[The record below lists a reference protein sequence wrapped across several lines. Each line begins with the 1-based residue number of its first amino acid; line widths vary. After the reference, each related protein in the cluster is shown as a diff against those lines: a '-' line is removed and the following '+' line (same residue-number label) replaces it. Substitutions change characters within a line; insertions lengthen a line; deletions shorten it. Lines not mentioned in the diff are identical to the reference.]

1 MCKPMPPSQDWG
13 ERRFL
18 NDTND
23 VQFLCRCSACLG
35 GCGATASQTE
45 GERRGPD
52 AGEALPAK
60 DCPAEP
66 PVPSYT
72 QLTASSAEAPSE
84 GNSTNECVCVC
95 VGARCIVGVGGRRW
109 NHFQNTQCW
118 NQTGWVISLPK
129 LITKALRKRE
139 RGRERWGRG
148 GSVSFE
154 GVCWIHHN
162 SKFRAG
168 FVGALGLCV
177 CVFITGSPAGDY

>member
-1 MCKPMPPSQDWG
+1 MQFRILRQMLYWDVCKRPQQNPLFPTICYSLLTLIAYYQKSGFLSGSHSSSCCDMCNPMPPSQDWG
-13 ERRFL
+13 ESRFL

-35 GCGATASQTE
+35 GCGATASQTK

-84 GNSTNECVCVC
+84 GNSTSMCVCGRPVYS
-95 VGARCIVGVGGRRW
+95 RCRGKKVESFPKYSMLEPNW
-109 NHFQNTQCW
+109 MS
-118 NQTGWVISLPK
+118 NQLT
-129 LITKALRKRE
+129 
-139 RGRERWGRG
+139 
-148 GSVSFE
+148 
-154 GVCWIHHN
+154 
-162 SKFRAG
+162 
-168 FVGALGLCV
+168 
-177 CVFITGSPAGDY
+177 